1 MKKIFKMFSVKDVFY
16 ALLAVVFIVLQVWLD
31 LTMPDYTAGLTE
43 AVSGGNLTMKVIWE
57 NGGMMLLCAAGS
69 LACSIIC
76 GYFVATIA
84 ASFSKNA
91 RQSLFD
97 KVTSFSAKEM
107 NGFSTSS
114 LITRTTNDVE
124 QLHRF
129 IAMGL
134 QMLIKAPILAI
145 WAISKISASS
155 IEWTTATVICVA
167 IIVITVGIIV
177 GLCLPRF
184 KKVQKLTDNLNTAT
198 RENLSG
204 VRVVRAFN
212 AEEYQEA
219 KFEKANDELTKNQLF
234 TSKAMG
240 LLTPVLTLCMNGLTL
255 AIYWIGATLV
265 NKAAT
270 PEKVVII
277 GNMAAFTQYALQ
289 VVMAFMMLIMMFIML
304 PRVIVSGKRISE
316 VLNTEPSVK
325 DGEVLLKVGE
335 EKTAPSVEF
344 RNVSFSYSGLGNE
357 NVLEDVNLTV
367 NKGETLAIVGA
378 TGSGKTTIIDLLT
391 RVYDV
396 TSGEILV
403 DRINVKDYK
412 ESDLQDK
419 IAVTSQRAALF
430 KGDIA
435 SNVSYG
441 SKVKDDERV
450 EAALKVAEA
459 EFVSGEGV
467 GIHAPVAQGGTN
479 FSGGQKQRISI
490 ARTIYKDSPI
500 MVFDD
505 SFSALDY
512 KTDSLVRKN
521 IKENFSDRTVIIVA
535 QRIGTVM
542 NADKI
547 AVIDDGRIAGF
558 GKHEELLKSCS
569 VYKSI
574 ALSQLNKE
582 ELGL

>member
-1 MKKIFKMFSVKDVFY
+1 MKKIFKMFSVKDAFY
-16 ALLAVVFIVLQVWLD
+16 ALFAVVFIVLQVWLD

-43 AVSGGNLTMKVIWE
+43 AVSGGNLTMSVILK

-69 LACSIIC
+69 LLCSIIC

-97 KVTSFSAKEM
+97 KITSFSAKEM
-107 NGFSTSS
+107 NEFSTSS

-134 QMLIKAPILAI
+134 QMLIKAPVLAI

-155 IEWTTATVICVA
+155 IEWTTATIICVA
-167 IIVITVGIIV
+167 VIVVTVGTIV
-177 GLCLPRF
+177 ALCLPRF

-212 AEEYQEA
+212 AEEYQEQ
-219 KFEKANDELTKNQLF
+219 KFEKANDELTENQLF
-234 TSKAMG
+234 TSKATG
-240 LLTPVLTLCMNGLTL
+240 LLMPVLTLCMNGLTL

-265 NKAAT
+265 NNAALSEKA
-270 PEKVVII
+270 VII

-316 VLNTEPSVK
+316 VLNTEPSIK
-325 DGEVLLKVGE
+325 DGEAQLTDGE
-335 EKTAPSVEF
+335 NKNVPSVEF
-344 RNVSFSYSGLGNE
+344 RNVSFSYSGLVSE
-357 NVLEDVNLTV
+357 NVLENINLTV

-378 TGSGKTTIIDLLT
+378 TGSGKTTMIDLLT

-403 DRINVKDYK
+403 DGVNVKDYK
-412 ESDLQDK
+412 ESDLQEK
-419 IAVTSQRAALF
+419 IAVTSQKAALF

-435 SNVSYG
+435 FNVSYG
-441 SKVKDDERV
+441 SKVKDDENV
-450 EAALKVAEA
+450 KAALKVAEA
-459 EFVSGEGV
+459 EFIFGEGV

-490 ARTIYKDSPI
+490 ARTIYKNSPI

-558 GKHEELLKSCS
+558 GKHEELLKSCP

>member
-16 ALLAVVFIVLQVWLD
+16 ALFAVVFIVLQVWLD

-43 AVSGGNLTMKVIWE
+43 AVSGGNLTMSVILK

-69 LACSIIC
+69 LLCSIIC

-84 ASFSKNA
+84 ASFSRNA

-97 KVTSFSAKEM
+97 KITSFSAKEM

-134 QMLIKAPILAI
+134 QMLIKAPVLAI

-155 IEWTTATVICVA
+155 IEWTTATIICVA
-167 IIVITVGIIV
+167 VIVVTVGTIV
-177 GLCLPRF
+177 ALCLPRF

-212 AEEYQEA
+212 AEEYQEQ
-219 KFEKANDELTKNQLF
+219 KFEKANDELTENQLF
-234 TSKAMG
+234 TSKATG
-240 LLTPVLTLCMNGLTL
+240 LLMPVLTLCMNGLTL

-265 NKAAT
+265 NNAALSEKA
-270 PEKVVII
+270 VII

-316 VLNTEPSVK
+316 VLNTEPSIK
-325 DGEVLLKVGE
+325 DGEALLVGGE
-335 EKTAPSVEF
+335 NKTAPSVEF
-344 RNVSFSYSGLGNE
+344 RNVSFSYSGLGSE
-357 NVLEDVNLTV
+357 NVLENINLTV

-378 TGSGKTTIIDLLT
+378 TGSGKTTMIDLLT

-403 DRINVKDYK
+403 DGVNVKDYK
-412 ESDLQDK
+412 EYDLQEK
-419 IAVTSQRAALF
+419 IAVTSQKAALF

-441 SKVKDDERV
+441 SKVKDDENV
-450 EAALKVAEA
+450 KAALKVAEA
-459 EFVSGEGV
+459 EFIFGEGV

-490 ARTIYKDSPI
+490 ARTIYKNSPI

-558 GKHEELLKSCS
+558 GKHEELLKSCP

>member
-16 ALLAVVFIVLQVWLD
+16 ALFAVVFIVLQVWLD

-43 AVSGGNLTMKVIWE
+43 AVSGGNLTMSVILK

-69 LACSIIC
+69 LLCSIIC

-97 KVTSFSAKEM
+97 KITSFSAKEM

-134 QMLIKAPILAI
+134 QMLIKAPVLAI

-155 IEWTTATVICVA
+155 IEWTTATIICVA
-167 IIVITVGIIV
+167 VIVVTVGTIV
-177 GLCLPRF
+177 ALCLPRF

-212 AEEYQEA
+212 AEEYQEQ
-219 KFEKANDELTKNQLF
+219 KFEKANDELTENQLF
-234 TSKAMG
+234 TSKATG
-240 LLTPVLTLCMNGLTL
+240 LLMPVLTLCMNGLTL

-265 NKAAT
+265 NNAALSEKA
-270 PEKVVII
+270 VII

-316 VLNTEPSVK
+316 VLNTEPSIK
-325 DGEVLLKVGE
+325 DGEALLVGGE
-335 EKTAPSVEF
+335 NKTAPSVEF
-344 RNVSFSYSGLGNE
+344 RNVSFSYSGLGSE
-357 NVLEDVNLTV
+357 NVLENINLTV

-378 TGSGKTTIIDLLT
+378 TGSGKTTMIDLLT

-403 DRINVKDYK
+403 DGVNVKDYK
-412 ESDLQDK
+412 ESDLQEK
-419 IAVTSQRAALF
+419 IAVTSQKAALF

-435 SNVSYG
+435 SNVSYA
-441 SKVKDDERV
+441 SKVKDDENV
-450 EAALKVAEA
+450 KAALKVAEA
-459 EFVSGEGV
+459 EFIFGEGV

-558 GKHEELLKSCS
+558 GKHEELLKSCP

>member
-16 ALLAVVFIVLQVWLD
+16 ALFAVVFIVLQVWLD

-43 AVSGGNLTMKVIWE
+43 AVSGGNLTMSVILK

-69 LACSIIC
+69 LLCSIIC

-97 KVTSFSAKEM
+97 KITSFSAKEM

-134 QMLIKAPILAI
+134 QMLIKAPVLAI

-155 IEWTTATVICVA
+155 IEWTTATIICVA
-167 IIVITVGIIV
+167 VIVVTVGTIV
-177 GLCLPRF
+177 ALCLPRF

-212 AEEYQEA
+212 AEEYQEQ
-219 KFEKANDELTKNQLF
+219 KFEKANDELTENQLF
-234 TSKAMG
+234 TSKATG
-240 LLTPVLTLCMNGLTL
+240 LLMPVLTLCMNGLTL

-265 NKAAT
+265 NNAALSEKA
-270 PEKVVII
+270 VII

-316 VLNTEPSVK
+316 VLNTEPSIK
-325 DGEVLLKVGE
+325 DGEALLVGGE
-335 EKTAPSVEF
+335 NKTAPSVEF
-344 RNVSFSYSGLGNE
+344 RNVSFSYSGLGSE
-357 NVLEDVNLTV
+357 NVLENINLTV

-378 TGSGKTTIIDLLT
+378 TGSGKTTMIDLLT

-403 DRINVKDYK
+403 DGVNVKDYK
-412 ESDLQDK
+412 ESDLQEK
-419 IAVTSQRAALF
+419 IAVTSQKAALF

-441 SKVKDDERV
+441 SKVKDDENV
-450 EAALKVAEA
+450 KAALKVAEA
-459 EFVSGEGV
+459 EFIFGEGV

-490 ARTIYKDSPI
+490 ARTIYKNSPI

-558 GKHEELLKSCS
+558 GKHEELLKSCP

>member
-16 ALLAVVFIVLQVWLD
+16 ALFAVVFIVLQVWLD

-43 AVSGGNLTMKVIWE
+43 AVSGGNLTMSVILK

-69 LACSIIC
+69 LLCSIIC

-97 KVTSFSAKEM
+97 KITSFSAKEM

-134 QMLIKAPILAI
+134 QMLIKAPVLAI

-155 IEWTTATVICVA
+155 IEWTTATIICVA
-167 IIVITVGIIV
+167 VIVVTVGTIV
-177 GLCLPRF
+177 ALCLPRF

-212 AEEYQEA
+212 AEEYQEQ
-219 KFEKANDELTKNQLF
+219 KFEKANDELTENQLF
-234 TSKAMG
+234 TSKATG
-240 LLTPVLTLCMNGLTL
+240 LLMPVLTLCMNGLTL

-265 NKAAT
+265 NNAALSEKA
-270 PEKVVII
+270 VII

-316 VLNTEPSVK
+316 VLNTEPSIK
-325 DGEVLLKVGE
+325 DGEALLVGGE
-335 EKTAPSVEF
+335 NKNAPSVEF
-344 RNVSFSYSGLGNE
+344 RNVSFSYSGLGSE
-357 NVLEDVNLTV
+357 NVLENINLTV

-378 TGSGKTTIIDLLT
+378 TGSGKTTMIDLLT

-403 DRINVKDYK
+403 DGVNVKDYK
-412 ESDLQDK
+412 ESDLQEK
-419 IAVTSQRAALF
+419 IAVTSQKAALF

-441 SKVKDDERV
+441 SKVKDDENV
-450 EAALKVAEA
+450 KAALKVAEA
-459 EFVSGEGV
+459 EFIFGEGV

-490 ARTIYKDSPI
+490 ARTIYKNSPI

-558 GKHEELLKSCS
+558 GKHEELLKSCP

>member
-16 ALLAVVFIVLQVWLD
+16 ALFAVVFIVLQVWLD

-43 AVSGGNLTMKVIWE
+43 AVSGGNLTMSVILK

-69 LACSIIC
+69 LLCSIIC

-97 KVTSFSAKEM
+97 KITSFSAKEM

-134 QMLIKAPILAI
+134 QMLIKAPVLAI

-155 IEWTTATVICVA
+155 IEWTTATIICVA
-167 IIVITVGIIV
+167 VIVVTVGTIV
-177 GLCLPRF
+177 ALCLPRF

-212 AEEYQEA
+212 AEEYQEQ
-219 KFEKANDELTKNQLF
+219 KFEKANDELTENQLF
-234 TSKAMG
+234 TSKATG
-240 LLTPVLTLCMNGLTL
+240 LLMPVLTLCMNGLTL

-265 NKAAT
+265 NNAALSEKA
-270 PEKVVII
+270 VII

-316 VLNTEPSVK
+316 VLNTEPSIK
-325 DGEVLLKVGE
+325 DGEARITGGE
-335 EKTAPSVEF
+335 NKTAPSVEF
-344 RNVSFSYSGLGNE
+344 RNVSFSYSGLGSE
-357 NVLEDVNLTV
+357 NVLENINLTV

-378 TGSGKTTIIDLLT
+378 TGSGKTTMIDLLT

-403 DRINVKDYK
+403 DGVNVKDYK
-412 ESDLQDK
+412 ESDLQEK
-419 IAVTSQRAALF
+419 IAVTSQKAALF

-435 SNVSYG
+435 FNVSYG
-441 SKVKDDERV
+441 SKVKDDENV
-450 EAALKVAEA
+450 KAALKVAEA
-459 EFVSGEGV
+459 EFIFGEGV

-490 ARTIYKDSPI
+490 ARTIYKNSPI

-558 GKHEELLKSCS
+558 GKHEELLKSCP

>member
-16 ALLAVVFIVLQVWLD
+16 ALFAVVFIVLQVWLD

-43 AVSGGNLTMKVIWE
+43 AVSGGNLTMSVILK

-69 LACSIIC
+69 LLCSIIC

-97 KVTSFSAKEM
+97 KITSFSAKEM

-134 QMLIKAPILAI
+134 QMLIKAPVLAI

-155 IEWTTATVICVA
+155 IEWTTATIICVA
-167 IIVITVGIIV
+167 VIVVTVGTIV
-177 GLCLPRF
+177 ALCLPRF

-212 AEEYQEA
+212 AEEYQEQ
-219 KFEKANDELTKNQLF
+219 KFEKANDELTENQLF
-234 TSKAMG
+234 TSKATG
-240 LLTPVLTLCMNGLTL
+240 LLMPVLTLCMNGLTL

-265 NKAAT
+265 NNAALSEKA
-270 PEKVVII
+270 VII

-316 VLNTEPSVK
+316 VLNTEPSIK
-325 DGEVLLKVGE
+325 DGEAQLTDGE
-335 EKTAPSVEF
+335 NKTAPSVEF
-344 RNVSFSYSGLGNE
+344 RNVSFSYSGLGSE
-357 NVLEDVNLTV
+357 NVLENINLTV

-378 TGSGKTTIIDLLT
+378 TGSGKTTMIDLLT

-403 DRINVKDYK
+403 DGVNVKDYK
-412 ESDLQDK
+412 ESDLQEK
-419 IAVTSQRAALF
+419 IAVTSQKAALF

-441 SKVKDDERV
+441 SKVKDDENV
-450 EAALKVAEA
+450 KAALKVAEA
-459 EFVSGEGV
+459 EFIFGEGV

-558 GKHEELLKSCS
+558 GKHEKLLKSCP

>member
-16 ALLAVVFIVLQVWLD
+16 ALFAVVFIILQVWLD

-43 AVSGGNLTMKVIWE
+43 AVSGGNLTMSVILK

-69 LACSIIC
+69 LLCSIIC

-97 KVTSFSAKEM
+97 KITSFSAKEM

-134 QMLIKAPILAI
+134 QMLIKAPVLAI

-155 IEWTTATVICVA
+155 IEWTTATIICVA
-167 IIVITVGIIV
+167 VIVVTVGTIV
-177 GLCLPRF
+177 ALCLPRF

-212 AEEYQEA
+212 AEEYQEQ
-219 KFEKANDELTKNQLF
+219 KFEKANDELTENQLF
-234 TSKAMG
+234 TSKATG
-240 LLTPVLTLCMNGLTL
+240 LLMPVLTLCMNGLTL

-265 NKAAT
+265 NNAALSEKA
-270 PEKVVII
+270 VII

-316 VLNTEPSVK
+316 VLNTEPSIK
-325 DGEVLLKVGE
+325 DGEALLVGGE
-335 EKTAPSVEF
+335 NKNAPSVEF
-344 RNVSFSYSGLGNE
+344 RNVSFSYSGLGSE
-357 NVLEDVNLTV
+357 NVLENINLTV

-378 TGSGKTTIIDLLT
+378 TGSGKTTMIDLLT

-403 DRINVKDYK
+403 DGVNVKDYK
-412 ESDLQDK
+412 ESDLQEK
-419 IAVTSQRAALF
+419 IAVTSQKAALF

-441 SKVKDDERV
+441 SKVKDDENV
-450 EAALKVAEA
+450 KAALKVAEA
-459 EFVSGEGV
+459 EFIFGEGV

-490 ARTIYKDSPI
+490 ARTIYKNSPI

-558 GKHEELLKSCS
+558 GKHEELLKSCP

>member
-16 ALLAVVFIVLQVWLD
+16 ALFAVVFIVLQVWLD

-43 AVSGGNLTMKVIWE
+43 AVSGGNLTMSVILK

-69 LACSIIC
+69 LLCSIIC

-91 RQSLFD
+91 RQGLFD
-97 KVTSFSAKEM
+97 KITSFSAKEM

-134 QMLIKAPILAI
+134 QMLIKAPVLAI

-155 IEWTTATVICVA
+155 IEWTTATIICVA
-167 IIVITVGIIV
+167 VIVVTVGTIV
-177 GLCLPRF
+177 ALCLPRF

-212 AEEYQEA
+212 AEEYQEQ
-219 KFEKANDELTKNQLF
+219 KFEKANDELTENQLF
-234 TSKAMG
+234 TSKATG
-240 LLTPVLTLCMNGLTL
+240 LLMPVLTLCMNGLTL

-265 NKAAT
+265 NNAALSEKA
-270 PEKVVII
+270 VII

-316 VLNTEPSVK
+316 VLNTEPSIK
-325 DGEVLLKVGE
+325 DGEALLVGGE
-335 EKTAPSVEF
+335 NKTAPSVEF
-344 RNVSFSYSGLGNE
+344 RNVSFSYSGLGSE
-357 NVLEDVNLTV
+357 NVLENINLTV

-378 TGSGKTTIIDLLT
+378 TGSGKTTMIDLLT

-403 DRINVKDYK
+403 DGVNVKDYK
-412 ESDLQDK
+412 ESDLQEK
-419 IAVTSQRAALF
+419 IAVTSQKAALF

-441 SKVKDDERV
+441 SKVKDDENV
-450 EAALKVAEA
+450 KAALKVAEA
-459 EFVSGEGV
+459 EFIFGEGV

-490 ARTIYKDSPI
+490 ARTIYKNSPI

-558 GKHEELLKSCS
+558 GKHEELLKSCP